1 MEIIGPEVFVQA
13 VALDQIASVQYNMR
27 RPSEARARVSA
38 CASACSCPA
47 HMSMQ
52 GRFDRCLLQAL
63 DNALQALD
71 IIKELEAECRNAEP
85 AMKTE

>member
-1 MEIIGPEVFVQA
+1 
-13 VALDQIASVQYNMR
+13 
-27 RPSEARARVSA
+27 
-38 CASACSCPA
+38 
-47 HMSMQ
+47 MSMQ
-52 GRFDRCLLQAL
+52 RRFDRFLLQAL